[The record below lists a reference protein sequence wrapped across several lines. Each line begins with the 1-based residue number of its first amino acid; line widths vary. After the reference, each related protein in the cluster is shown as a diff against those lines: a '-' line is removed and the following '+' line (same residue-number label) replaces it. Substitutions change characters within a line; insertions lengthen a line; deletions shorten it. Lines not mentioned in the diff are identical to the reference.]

1 MMATVLAALLP
12 IAAILALGKVSA
24 SLNLLSREGWI
35 GLERI
40 TYFVLF
46 PALIVSKLAVAD
58 FSGIDWRMPTALIG
72 AQLLLSVATISAA
85 ALLRTARDR
94 IGVYVQSAAR
104 WNTFIALALAQDLFG
119 AQGLALVAVS
129 AAVMIPTA
137 NILSVS
143 ALMHFSNE
151 AVKPVQMLKKLAVN
165 PLVLACVIGI
175 GLNISSL
182 PLPGQAFEILD
193 LLAQATIALG
203 LLTTGAAI
211 DLKGSGSSMTAATIW
226 SVVRLAGLPLIAGT
240 IAISLGLSGE
250 VLYVILIATA
260 VPTAVNGTVL
270 ARQLGA
276 DATLAANL
284 IAFQTIG
291 SILSISMVLWIAGI
305 GA

>member
-1 MMATVLAALLP
+1 MATVLAALLP
-12 IAAILALGKVSA
+12 IAAILALGKFSA
-24 SLNLLSREGWI
+24 SVNLLSRDGWI

-58 FSGIDWRMPTALIG
+58 FTGIDWRLPTALIG
-72 AQLLLSVATISAA
+72 AQLLLSLVTSLAA
-85 ALLRTARDR
+85 ALLPTPRDR

-151 AVKPVQMLKKLAVN
+151 TVKPVQMLKQLAVN

-175 GLNISSL
+175 GLNVTRL
-182 PLPGQAFEILD
+182 PVPRQAFEILD

-211 DLKGSGSSMTAATIW
+211 DLSGRGRSMASVTLW
-226 SVVRLAGLPLIAGT
+226 SMVRLAGLPLIAGL
-240 IAISLGLSGE
+240 IAVSLGLSGQI
-250 VLYVILIATA
+250 LYVILIATA
-260 VPTAVNGTVL
+260 VPTAVNGTIL

-291 SILSISMVLWIAGI
+291 SIVSISVVLWVAGI
-305 GA
+305 GG